1 MLAVVLTGPPG
12 AGKTTV
18 LGALSDALSDADIAH
33 ATVEVEALVWTHPPL
48 SDEEYVHVI
57 TQHCQFLR
65 DAGHT
70 LLVVAQT
77 LETDEDVAEL
87 LGALGADAA
96 VLVRLEARATTLV
109 ERLRE
114 REPASWSG
122 LEGLV
127 EHAQVLAETMP
138 GLSNIDL
145 ALSTDGQRP
154 EDVAARI
161 RAGVPALEQ
170 PRRR

>member
-1 MLAVVLTGPPG
+1 M
-12 AGKTTV
+12 
-18 LGALSDALSDADIAH
+18 
-33 ATVEVEALVWTHPPL
+33 
-48 SDEEYVHVI
+48 
-57 TQHCQFLR
+57 LR

-87 LGALGADAA
+87 LGALGADTA

-109 ERLRE
+109 ERIRE
-114 REPASWSG
+114 REPAGWSG

-138 GLSNIDL
+138 DLSDIDL

-154 EDVAARI
+154 ADVAARI
-161 RAGVPALEQ
+161 RAGVPALDGRSGGETL
-170 PRRR
+170 RR